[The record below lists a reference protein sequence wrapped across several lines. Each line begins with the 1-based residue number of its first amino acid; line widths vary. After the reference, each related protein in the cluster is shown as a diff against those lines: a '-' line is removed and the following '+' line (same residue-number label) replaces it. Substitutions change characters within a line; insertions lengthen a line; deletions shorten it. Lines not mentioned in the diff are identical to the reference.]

1 MFYDKYTTMI
11 NFAKYFFQ
19 NVKNTLRIQNG
30 VNFAYKGPWQAVSN
44 SETIIDEWYV
54 GDFMAAEYTI
64 VVDVGN
70 TRKEMIK
77 CLVVAGPEN
86 ANLTIYGR
94 TNLSENLIDITAT
107 VNSSKLRLIANPA
120 SSPDG
125 STYDNSTLLLGS
137 KLIFSATYYHT
148 INDLAIT

>member
-1 MFYDKYTTMI
+1 ML
-11 NFAKYFFQ
+11 NFARFFLQ
-19 NVKNTLRIQNG
+19 GLKNTLRLQNG
-30 VNFAYKGPWQAVSN
+30 VNFSYKGPWVGVTEN
-44 SETIIDEWYV
+44 TVIDEWYV

-70 TRKEMIK
+70 VRKEVVK
-77 CLVVAGPEN
+77 CLVIAGPEQ

-94 TNLSENLIDITAT
+94 TNLNENLIDLSAT
-107 VNSSKLRLIANPA
+107 VNASKLSLIANPA

-137 KLIFSATYYHT
+137 KLIFSANYYHT
-148 INDLAIT
+148 INELVQTP

>member
-1 MFYDKYTTMI
+1 LFCAKYTTMI

-19 NVKNTLRIQNG
+19 GIKNTLRIQNG
-30 VNFAYKGPWQAVSN
+30 VNFAYKGPWQTVTTN
-44 SETIIDEWYV
+44 TIIDEWYV

-64 VVDVGN
+64 VIDVGN
-70 TRKEMIK
+70 ARKEIIK

-86 ANLTIYGR
+86 ANVTVYGR

-107 VNSSKLRLIANPA
+107 VNASKLQLVANPT

-125 STYDNSTLLLGS
+125 STYDNSSLLVGS
-137 KLIFSATYYHT
+137 KMIFSATYYHT
-148 INDLAIT
+148 INDLAII

>member
-1 MFYDKYTTMI
+1 ML
-11 NFAKYFFQ
+11 NFARFFLQ
-19 NVKNTLRIQNG
+19 GLKNTLRLQNG
-30 VNFAYKGPWQAVSN
+30 VNFSYKGPWVAVTEN
-44 SETIIDEWYV
+44 TVIDEWYV

-70 TRKEMIK
+70 IRKEVIK
-77 CLVVAGPEN
+77 CLVIAGPER

-94 TNLSENLIDITAT
+94 TNLNENLIDLSAT
-107 VNSSKLRLIANPA
+107 VNASKLSLIANPA

-137 KLIFSATYYHT
+137 KLIFSANYYHT
-148 INDLAIT
+148 INELVQTP